1 MKNDINL
8 NDKNVLSWKDDKS
21 EVECLRK
28 PLNYIVKKDNKAGK
42 ICVTKKLCSV
52 DSCNNIA
59 VVSGLCKKHRKQVKE
74 YGNILSN
81 IRDVI
86 MTQ

>member
-28 PLNYIVKKDNKAGK
+28 PLNYIVKK
-42 ICVTKKLCSV
+42 
-52 DSCNNIA
+52 
-59 VVSGLCKKHRKQVKE
+59 R
-74 YGNILSN
+74 
-81 IRDVI
+81 
-86 MTQ
+86 